1 MSQPTTPRQF
11 TDAEKQ
17 MISAMAGNGLHQH
30 HYQFTIGM
38 FDEEHKELSSGTLV
52 RIEGRI
58 FVATAAHNI
67 PSRPWETLQILPDQP
82 RPTHLGILRPG
93 MTGIDRTHD
102 VGFVEIDPAAFAE
115 YFPGKQCCSLGQISI
130 MGIGDSAQL
139 MVLVGTPV
147 QFAEVNRTNKGPPF
161 VAKQIT
167 FTSTVLNQTEWPS
180 SFKGGRA
187 IDPAVDVFLKY
198 PTTGTK
204 KLDTGEPLVLTTPHG
219 FSGGGM
225 WSSQMKKGEVW
236 SPSMSQLFA
245 IENSWDDVQR
255 IVRGTQIIHWLNL
268 LRSKNPELREH
279 LQNAFPEL
287 TDYRLLD

>member
-1 MSQPTTPRQF
+1 MSQPTTKQF
-11 TDAEKQ
+11 TDEEKLT
-17 MISAMAGNGLHQH
+17 ISAMAGEGLHQH
-30 HYQFTIGM
+30 LYQFTIGM
-38 FDEEHKELSSGTLV
+38 FEDKKNELSSGTLV
-52 RIEGRI
+52 RIEDRI

-67 PSRPWETLQILPDQP
+67 PSRPSESLQILPDRP
-82 RPTHLGILRPG
+82 RQTHLGILRPG
-93 MTGIDRTHD
+93 KSAVDRTND
-102 VGFVEIDPAAFAE
+102 VGFLEIDSAAFDD
-115 YFPGKQCCSLGQISI
+115 YFQGKQCCSLGRIAI
-130 MGIGDSAQL
+130 MGTGDPAQL
-139 MVLVGTPV
+139 MVLTGTPL
-147 QFAEVNRTNKGPPF
+147 QFAEIDSSGNGPPF
-161 VAKQIT
+161 VANQIA
-167 FTSTVLNQTEWPS
+167 FTSTVLSQTEWPL
-180 SFKGGRA
+180 SFKGGRT
-187 IDPAVDVFLKY
+187 IDPAVDVFLDY
-198 PTTGTK
+198 PATGIT

-268 LRSKNPELREH
+268 LRSKIPELREH